1 MTKYFHFIF
10 FWAICFM
17 ASAQGQ
23 PQFDLVLTGGRV
35 MDPETGLD
43 AVQNIGIQDSKI
55 VAISPETLS
64 GKRIIDVSGLVVSPG
79 FIDLHVHGV
88 TNTEQEYQLHDGLT
102 TALELEWG
110 IGPLRAWYARR
121 QSNALI
127 NYGASVCWPFERFR
141 AFEKYRG
148 QAEQLLETARKKELG
163 LVSTIQEITPSYSE
177 IPDPAERE
185 QTLKNI
191 EESLRAGGIGIGI
204 PIGYLPQTNPAE
216 LYEVYKMAG
225 ASETQLFTHVRQ
237 PNMAGIQEAL
247 SNAMLTG
254 APLHIVHLNSMAL
267 GNIELALNMLEDAAA
282 GGYRITSE
290 VYPYTAASTSLE
302 SAMFEPGWQQRLGIS
317 YEDLQW
323 VATGERLTKET
334 FETYRKEGGIVIIH
348 MMRPEWIQ
356 TGLSAE
362 GIAVASDGMMYA
374 PLAHPRTAGTF
385 TRILGKYVREE
396 KTLDLMTAL
405 KKMTL
410 IPALILEDIAPAM
423 RQKGRLQV
431 GADADITIF
440 DPDTVR
446 DRATFEGG
454 LEFSE
459 GVEYVLVGGIL
470 ILEKGET
477 VPDVFPGQPVYG
489 KFRQ

>member
-1 MTKYFHFIF
+1 
-10 FWAICFM
+10 
-17 ASAQGQ
+17 
-23 PQFDLVLTGGRV
+23 

-55 VAISPETLS
+55 AAISPEALS
-64 GKRIIDVSGLVVSPG
+64 GKRVIDVSGLVVSPG

-110 IGPLRAWYARR
+110 IGPLQAWYARR
-121 QSNALI
+121 KSHALI

-141 AFEKYRG
+141 AFKKYRG
-148 QAEQLLETARKKELG
+148 QAGKLLETARQKELG

-225 ASETQLFTHVRQ
+225 ASEAQLFTHVRQ
-237 PNMAGIQEAL
+237 PNLAGIQEAL

-267 GNIELALNMLEDAAA
+267 GNIELALNMLEDAGA

-290 VYPYTAASTSLE
+290 VYPYTAASTALE
-302 SAMFEPGWQQRLGIS
+302 SAMFDQGWQQRLGIS
-317 YEDLQW
+317 YGDLQW

-410 IPALILEDIAPAM
+410 IPAQILEDMAPAM

-459 GVEYVLVGGIL
+459 GVEYVLVGGVL